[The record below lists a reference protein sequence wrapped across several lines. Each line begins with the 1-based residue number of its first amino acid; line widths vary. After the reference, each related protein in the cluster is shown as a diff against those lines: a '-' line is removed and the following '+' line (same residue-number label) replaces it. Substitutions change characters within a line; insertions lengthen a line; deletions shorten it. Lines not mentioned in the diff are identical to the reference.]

1 MRFDPFLQSHR
12 GWVIV
17 GSAVVPP
24 LACWLLSL
32 ARDSVANTT
41 AALGLMLLVVL
52 AAATGIR
59 LAGIAAALSA
69 TAGFDFFLT
78 EPFHTFTITDS
89 DDLETAV
96 LLLLVG
102 AAVSEI
108 AIWGRR
114 QQPQASREQ
123 GYLDGLLGS
132 TASAVAAGDTPTRE
146 LIDLVRAQIVSLL
159 HIDSCRFTPST
170 HYGLPTLA
178 DDGTLNRGGHTADVS
193 RKGLPTDTGVSL
205 KIRSGGTTY
214 GHFLLTAS
222 TRVVRPTRNQ
232 LRVAIMLADQVGAAI
247 AVDERPPRSDS
258 EDLGIPRTL
267 GSPGAPDAGLPGP

>member
-1 MRFDPFLQSHR
+1 MI
-12 GWVIV
+12 G

-41 AALGLMLLVVL
+41 AALGLMVLVVL

-114 QQPQASREQ
+114 QQAQASREQ
-123 GYLDGLLGS
+123 GYLDGLLG
-132 TASAVAAGDTPTRE
+132 TAGAVAAGDASTGE
-146 LIDLVRAQIVSLL
+146 LIELVRAQIVTLL
-159 HIDSCRFTPST
+159 HIDSCSFTSST

-178 DDGTLNRGGHTADVS
+178 DDGTLNRGGRTVDVS
-193 RKGLPTDTGVSL
+193 RRGLPTDTSVSL
-205 KIRSGGTTY
+205 KVRSGGTTY

-247 AVDERPPRSDS
+247 AVGERPPRSHSD
-258 EDLGIPRTL
+258 DLGVPRTVR
-267 GSPGAPDAGLPGP
+267 SPGTADTRLPGP

>member
-1 MRFDPFLQSHR
+1 MI
-12 GWVIV
+12 G

-24 LACWLLSL
+24 LACWLLSI

-59 LAGIAAALSA
+59 MAGIVAALSS

-78 EPFHTFTITDS
+78 EPFHTFTIIDT

-114 QQPQASREQ
+114 QQAHASREQ
-123 GYLDGLLGS
+123 GYLDGLLG
-132 TASAVAAGDTPTRE
+132 TAGAVAAGDAPTGE
-146 LIDLVRAQIVSLL
+146 LIDLVRAQIITLL
-159 HIDSCRFTPST
+159 HIDSCRFTSST

-178 DDGTLNRGGHTADVS
+178 DDGTVNRGGHIVDVS
-193 RKGLPTDTGVSL
+193 RKGLPTDTGLSL
-205 KIRSGGTTY
+205 RVRSGGTTY

-232 LRVAIMLADQVGAAI
+232 LKVAVMLADQVGAAI
-247 AVDERPPRSDS
+247 AVGERPRPSDS
-258 EDLGIPRTL
+258 EDLGIPRAE
-267 GSPGAPDAGLPGP
+267 GSPGIPSTRFSGP